1 MGTLKQADMDIGDRI
16 RLKRKENNFTQSQL
30 AEKLYVTQQAVCDW
44 ENGKKQPDYV
54 NIGRIVEALHTTS
67 SYLRWGDEP
76 CAIKYEIFNPAH
88 MEQRIRNFSMDEGL
102 DETLRALEYLKEK
115 MGERTR
121 SYKAIGDSENR
132 AEASY
137 IVHPLMMCCQTH
149 AMKISDDAVLATI
162 LLHECS
168 NLDIEADGIP
178 FSCEV
183 RHSVEILTK
192 APGVIWDDTF
202 YNSLKSDRNAA
213 LVKVIERC
221 NNLSL
226 ASLSFGRQQ
235 LEDYVKETEKYII
248 PLIDELRHEYAELS
262 DTVFIL
268 DYQILSEIETIKAL
282 LNHCENF

>member
-1 MGTLKQADMDIGDRI
+1 
-16 RLKRKENNFTQSQL
+16 
-30 AEKLYVTQQAVCDW
+30 
-44 ENGKKQPDYV
+44 
-54 NIGRIVEALHTTS
+54 
-67 SYLRWGDEP
+67 
-76 CAIKYEIFNPAH
+76 

-102 DETLRALEYLKEK
+102 DETLRVLEYLKEK

-121 SYKAIGDSENR
+121 SYEAIGDSENR

-162 LLHECS
+162 LLHDICS
-168 NLDIEADGIP
+168 DLDIDADGIP
-178 FSCEV
+178 FSDEV
-183 RHSVEILTK
+183 RHLVKILTK
-192 APGVIWDDTF
+192 EPGVKWDDDF
-202 YNSLKSDRNAA
+202 YNTLKSDRNAA

-226 ASLSFGRQQ
+226 ASLSLGRQQ
-235 LEDYVKETEKYII
+235 LEDYQKETEKYVL
-248 PLIDELRHEYAELS
+248 PLIDEIRHEYAELS

-268 DYQILSEIETIKAL
+268 NYQILSEIETIKSL

>member
-1 MGTLKQADMDIGDRI
+1 M
-16 RLKRKENNFTQSQL
+16 
-30 AEKLYVTQQAVCDW
+30 
-44 ENGKKQPDYV
+44 
-54 NIGRIVEALHTTS
+54 
-67 SYLRWGDEP
+67 
-76 CAIKYEIFNPAH
+76 KYEIFNPDH
-88 MEQRIRNFSMDEGL
+88 MEKRIRNFSIDEGL
-102 DETLRALEYLKEK
+102 DETLRALDYPNEQ

-121 SYKAIGDSENR
+121 SYEDMGGSENR

-137 IVHPLMMCCQTH
+137 TVHPLMMCCQAH

-162 LLHECS
+162 LLHDICS
-168 NLDIEADGIP
+168 DLDIDADGIP
-178 FSCEV
+178 FSDEV
-183 RHSVEILTK
+183 RHSVGILTK
-192 APGVIWDDTF
+192 APNVEWDDAF
-202 YNSLKSDRNAA
+202 YNTLKSDRNAA

-268 DYQILSEIETIKAL
+268 DYQILSDIETIKAL